1 MDIFVFA
8 AIAAGIL
15 LLAVIM
21 ERIVPVRRQV
31 SIARRISI
39 IGVCSALASVVML
52 FEIPMSFMAP
62 GFYKLDLSELP
73 ILLCGFYLGPVA
85 TVLCEIVKIALNLLM
100 DGSTTAFVGEFANFV
115 VGCCFVLPAVVKD

>member
-52 FEIPMSFMAP
+52 FEIPRSFVAP
-62 GFYKLDLSELP
+62 GF
-73 ILLCGFYLGPVA
+73 
-85 TVLCEIVKIALNLLM
+85 
-100 DGSTTAFVGEFANFV
+100 
-115 VGCCFVLPAVVKD
+115 